1 MDTIRLLKTIH
12 KHTHTSPSAAPKKK
26 NKSCVFQFSGQ
37 DLPERPS
44 SSGYEEHRGYTLKKG
59 LETKR
64 VMHHLGLFLNP
75 ITITDVH
82 DCTSATGE
90 NSNRLCKAAL
100 VHGYSVK

>member
-75 ITITDVH
+75 ITITDVTVQAQQGKTVT
-82 DCTSATGE
+82 DYV
-90 NSNRLCKAAL
+90 RLHWCM
-100 VHGYSVK
+100 VTV

>member
-26 NKSCVFQFSGQ
+26 NKSCVFQISGQ

-44 SSGYEEHRGYTLKKG
+44 SSDYEKHRGYTLKKG

-75 ITITDVH
+75 ITNIDV
-82 DCTSATGE
+82 TASATEE